1 MVFSSEQLMRLRE
14 RTRGANLLKLNMVV
28 ELKVQYC
35 IENLYDSFDTNLRH
49 FYGLLFLNKS
59 VKFNLPFGK
68 IFLKKT
74 KLSMKAIV

>member
-14 RTRGANLLKLNMVV
+14 RTRGANLLKLNRVV

-49 FYGLLFLNKS
+49 FHGLLFYGVLFYG
-59 VKFNLPFGK
+59 VLF
-68 IFLKKT
+68 
-74 KLSMKAIV
+74 